1 MFAQVA
7 RAPRSERS
15 FMEIVLG
22 IFIGLAVVMAALLV
36 TVGVMWRVEKRKG
49 REGLVREDRLERVVQ
64 ELKEELAKTKVDPE
78 VEERYHVLTAQVQDL
93 EALRT
98 NLNHQLELTKL
109 ELSGAEVQINSAKT
123 QFTDWTEAAKK
134 VQEELAAQE
143 RKLADLRENGEAA
156 IQKEL
161 TKRRTETEALV
172 GAEAEARRA
181 EASKELTELLA
192 ELEKKVA
199 AGTEEYE
206 GLRQKLEARR
216 AEYEALA
223 SSHAEAV
230 RRQAL
235 ESGEG
240 GCIELPP
247 EDREDADTLRRLCRG
262 MRCQNAV
269 LKATYE
275 VYVKPQIERLVREA
289 GVSGV
294 SGIYRIWRKDGE
306 REVSYIGQAVDVGER
321 WKTHAKRAW
330 GVDDTGRIVLY
341 QEMMRTGIEN
351 WHWELVEAVGN
362 EGLSERERYWGAFYA
377 VKEVGLNK
385 KLG

>member
-1 MFAQVA
+1 
-7 RAPRSERS
+7 
-15 FMEIVLG
+15 MEVLLG
-22 IFIGLAVVMAALLV
+22 VFIGLTIFV
-36 TVGVMWRVEKRKG
+36 TVIMVIVNIAYFRAKRRE
-49 REGLVREDRLERVVQ
+49 REGLIREDRLETVIEKLKA
-64 ELKEELAKTKVDPE
+64 ELTKDLE
-78 VEERYHVLTAQVQDL
+78 MKERYHVLTAQVQDL

-109 ELSGAEVQINSAKT
+109 ELSGAEVQITSAKA
-123 QFTDWTEAAKK
+123 QFTDWTEAANKVREELMAQEKK
-134 VQEELAAQE
+134 LGELKANGETAIQEELA
-143 RKLADLRENGEAA
+143 
-156 IQKEL
+156 
-161 TKRRTETEALV
+161 KRRAETEALV
-172 GAEAEARRA
+172 GAEAEARKA
-181 EASKELTELLA
+181 EAAKELTELLA

-206 GLRQKLEARR
+206 GLRQKLAARR

-223 SSHAEAV
+223 TSHAEAM

-240 GCIELPP
+240 GGHIELA
-247 EDREDADTLRRLCRG
+247 EADREEVALIKRMCKGLRCE
-262 MRCQNAV
+262 NAV
-269 LKATYE
+269 LKATYD
-275 VYVKPQIERLVREA
+275 VYVKPEIERLVKEA
-289 GVSGV
+289 GVAGV

-330 GVDDTGRIVLY
+330 GIDDTGRIVLY

-351 WHWELVEAVGN
+351 WYWELVEAVGS
-362 EGLSERERYWGAFYA
+362 EGLSEREKYWGNFYA
-377 VKEVGLNK
+377 VKEIGLNK

>member
-1 MFAQVA
+1 
-7 RAPRSERS
+7 
-15 FMEIVLG
+15 MEIVLG
-22 IFIGLAVVMAALLV
+22 IFIGLAVILAGLLFTAAML
-36 TVGVMWRVEKRKG
+36 WRVERRKG
-49 REGLVREDRLERVVQ
+49 REGLVREDRLLKAVDQLKAALAETQVNP
-64 ELKEELAKTKVDPE
+64 EL
-78 VEERYHVLTAQVQDL
+78 EERYHVLTAQVEDL

-109 ELSGAEVQINSAKT
+109 ELSGAEIQISSAKT

-134 VQEELAAQE
+134 VHEELEAQE
-143 RKLADLRENGEAA
+143 KKLGELRANGEAA
-156 IQKEL
+156 ITEEL
-161 TKRRTETEALV
+161 AKRRAETEALV

-206 GLRQKLEARR
+206 DLRQKLAARR

-223 SSHAEAV
+223 VSHAEAV

-240 GCIELPP
+240 GGHIELA
-247 EDREDADTLRRLCRG
+247 EADREEVALIKKMCKGLRCE
-262 MRCQNAV
+262 NAV
-269 LKATYE
+269 LKATYD
-275 VYVKPQIERLVREA
+275 VYVKPEIERLVKEA
-289 GVSGV
+289 GVAGV

-306 REVSYIGQAVDVGER
+306 KEVSYIGQAVDVGER

-330 GVDDTGRIVLY
+330 GIDDTGRIVLY

-351 WHWELVEAVGN
+351 WYWELVEAVAADGS
-362 EGLSERERYWGAFYA
+362 GSVATMLSEREKYWGGFYA
-377 VKEVGLNK
+377 VKEIGLNK

>member
-1 MFAQVA
+1 
-7 RAPRSERS
+7 
-15 FMEIVLG
+15 MEILLG
-22 IFIGLAVVMAALLV
+22 VFIGLTVFV
-36 TVGVMWRVEKRKG
+36 TIIMVIVNIAYFRAKRRE
-49 REGLVREDRLERVVQ
+49 REGLIREDRLETVI
-64 ELKEELAKTKVDPE
+64 EKLKRELAESKVDPE

-143 RKLADLRENGEAA
+143 KKLGELRANGEAA
-156 IQKEL
+156 VQEEL
-161 TKRRTETEALV
+161 TKRRTETEALLT
-172 GAEAEARRA
+172 AEAEAKRA
-181 EASKELTELLA
+181 EASKELTELLT

-206 GLRQKLEARR
+206 GLRQKLEERR

-230 RRQAL
+230 RRQTL

-240 GCIELPP
+240 GCIELPA

-289 GVSGV
+289 GVAGV